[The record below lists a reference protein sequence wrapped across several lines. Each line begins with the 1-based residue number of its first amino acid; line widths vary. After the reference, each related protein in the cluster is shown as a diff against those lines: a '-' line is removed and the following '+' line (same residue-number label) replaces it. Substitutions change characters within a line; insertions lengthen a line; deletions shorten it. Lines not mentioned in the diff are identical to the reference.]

1 MLSVYNK
8 WMFSPDR
15 FGFPSPLF
23 VTTLHMG
30 VQFLLAALLRTFWPL
45 LFRPTHNPNRSD
57 YLYVVTT
64 RYVECADF
72 ATPEGCEPDLCRL

>member
-45 LFRPTHNPNRSD
+45 LFRPTHSPNKSD
-57 YLYVVTT
+57 YLYVVAAQVG
-64 RYVECADF
+64 RADF
-72 ATPEGCEPDLCRL
+72 AMPEGCISDLCRI